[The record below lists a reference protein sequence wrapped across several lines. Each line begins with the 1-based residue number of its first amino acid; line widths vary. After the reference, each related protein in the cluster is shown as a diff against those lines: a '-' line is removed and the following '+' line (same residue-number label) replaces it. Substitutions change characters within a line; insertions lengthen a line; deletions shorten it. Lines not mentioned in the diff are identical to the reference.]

1 MTQDNNVMALPRQPA
16 DMLTFIQECI
26 TRSVQ
31 EGLDDRAVLEA
42 VHDYTCYWLMATEQ
56 DDPSEPL
63 PIESD
68 KRYN

>member
-1 MTQDNNVMALPRQPA
+1 MTQDNEVLSLPRQAA

-31 EGLDDRAVLEA
+31 EGLDDRAVIEA
-42 VHDYTCYWLMATEQ
+42 VHDYTCYWLMFTEQ
-56 DDPSEPL
+56 DDGEPL
-63 PIESD
+63 PVGQD